1 MNKKLT
7 KALSMVLACGMLLSA
22 TACGGGSSNGS
33 STGGGSVEIDKTVP
47 TGGDGDAE
55 QTLDIYLLYKGYGDL
70 WLKSAIN
77 RFAAQTWVREKYP
90 QLSINYTFNSTD
102 SHPHQKLTAG
112 ASINKYDLMFGVN
125 MQGYESKGV
134 LADLTDSV
142 YLAEVPGEEGT
153 KVIDKIPQYAL
164 DLVRNATAEPRADG
178 NDTYMVVSYIK
189 DFWSLM
195 YNADILKSM
204 NLEVPL
210 TTDQFLETAETI
222 QTTGYTWAKG
232 EKGYNVLTNRAG
244 ANYWRDSY
252 DLWWSQYEG
261 AEGVNNYYEG
271 YDPLE
276 EQTNSNVVLQQ
287 AGRLESLKVVESIL
301 TKYSYSKRDEANY
314 RVVQT
319 AFLMGDGVFHW
330 NGDYFASEMQTEI
343 DTLKSQGINYDI
355 RYMKAPVIS
364 AIIQKT
370 PTIKT
375 DAELR
380 AVIKEIDANILYADS
395 QAKKNG
401 VSQAD
406 FEIIVEARSF
416 AGLSRVSG
424 QSAIIPSYAA
434 GKAVAADFLRF
445 MYTEESIKDFT
456 VSSGGIVFP
465 TTYDMAA
472 DQEVYAKIQP
482 IHQSKLKIMQ
492 GTSNYPFTY
501 SVSAGGTRLGKGG
514 LTSLYYQGKFEV
526 NFTLPE
532 GSRQS
537 AADILADEASHWNK
551 NTWDQMV
558 ASAGA

>member
-7 KALSMVLACGMLLSA
+7 KWLSLMLACGMIFSA
-22 TACGGGSSNGS
+22 TACGTGDDSSA
-33 STGGGSVEIDKTVP
+33 GGGIEIDKSVP
-47 TGGDGDAE
+47 TGGDPDAE

-77 RFAAQTWVREKYP
+77 RFAKQEWVKEKYP
-90 QLSINYTFNSTD
+90 NFSINYTFNSMD

-125 MQGYESKGV
+125 MQGYESRGV
-134 LADLTDSV
+134 IADLTDSV
-142 YLAEVPGEEGT
+142 YLADVPGEEGT
-153 KVIDKIPQYAL
+153 KVIDKIPDYAL
-164 DLVRNATAEPRADG
+164 RLVRNATADPRADG

-189 DFWSLM
+189 AFYSFM
-195 YNADILKSM
+195 YNADILRTL

-210 TTDQFLETAETI
+210 TTDHFLEVAEAI
-222 QTTGYTWAKG
+222 STTGYTWASGKT
-232 EKGYNVLTNRAG
+232 GYNVITNRAP
-244 ANYWRDSY
+244 ADYWRDTY

-287 AGRLESLKVVESIL
+287 EGRLESLKVIESIL
-301 TKYSYSKRDEANY
+301 TKYSYSNRDEANY

-319 AFLMGDGVFHW
+319 AFLMGDGVFHV

-343 DTLKSQGINYDI
+343 DTLKKQGISYDI
-355 RYMKAPVIS
+355 QYMKAPVIS
-364 AIIQKT
+364 AIIKKT

-380 AVIKEIDANILYADS
+380 AVIKEIDADVTYTDS

-406 FEIIVEARSF
+406 FETIVEARSF
-416 AGLSRVSG
+416 GGLSRASA
-424 QSAIIPSYAA
+424 QSAIVPSYAA
-434 GKAVAADFLRF
+434 GKGIAADFLRF

-456 VSSGGIVFP
+456 VSSGGIIFP
-465 TTYDMAA
+465 TTYDIANDA
-472 DQEVYAKIQP
+472 EVFAKIQP

-514 LTSLYYQGKFEV
+514 LTSLYYKGKFEV

-537 AADILADEASHWNK
+537 AADILKEEADYWNK